1 MRKSFVLERG
11 AEPFPG
17 YRLRRLLGRGS
28 FGQVWEA
35 QTAPNHSVA
44 IKFLPCANSRKAIQE
59 SRSNLTVRQL
69 RHPHLIHIDN
79 VWCCPG
85 YLAVAMELADGTL
98 QDLADIYQGETGVPI
113 PTDHL
118 CPLLAQ
124 AADAL
129 DFLNTRQHYLDG
141 RTVALRHCD
150 VKPSNLLV
158 VGETVKLSD
167 FSLTTVAVSGD
178 IAHRWSGT
186 PAYAA
191 PEVFQGRLSDR
202 TDQYALALTFCQLR
216 SGRLPFDSDP
226 AVFTRDYV
234 RPGPDLT
241 MLDPRERPVIAR
253 ALAPAPIDRWRS
265 CAEMIGQLQGPATNP
280 AAAST
285 KPATDRRRTK
295 RDRCPL
301 SAFWRPL
308 GQEGQGREKAR
319 IQDISEQGIGLISG
333 RSFPHGAILV
343 VEARRKAEG
352 FSRPVY
358 VRVVRA
364 APRPEGDWLVGCT
377 FARPLQEDEITTLL
391 SLSRMH
397 PSGAGPQVTLSV
409 Q

>member
-1 MRKSFVLERG
+1 MRKSFVLEQG

-35 QTAPNHSVA
+35 QTSEGHAVA
-44 IKFLPCANSRKAIQE
+44 IKFLPCANSRKAVQE

-69 RHPHLIHIDN
+69 RHPNLIHIDN

-98 QDLADIYQGETGVPI
+98 EDLADVYQDETGAPI
-113 PTDHL
+113 PTEHL

-129 DFLNTRQHYLDG
+129 DFLNARQHHLDG
-141 RTVALRHCD
+141 GLVALRHCD

-158 VGETVKLSD
+158 IGDTVKLSD

-178 IAHRWSGT
+178 IPHRWSGT

-202 TDQYALALTFCQLR
+202 ADQYSLALTFCQLR
-216 SGRLPFDSDP
+216 TGRLPFPSDP

-234 RPGPDLT
+234 RPEPELT
-241 MLDPRERPVIAR
+241 MLSLRERPVIAR

-265 CAEMIGQLQGPATNP
+265 CAEMIAQLQGPGNNP

-285 KPATDRRRTK
+285 KPAPDRRRAK

-301 SAFWRPL
+301 SVLWRTL
-308 GQEGQGREKAR
+308 GQQGQGRERAR
-319 IQDISEQGIGLISG
+319 IQDISEHGIGLITG

-343 VEARRKAEG
+343 VEARKKAAG

-391 SLSRMH
+391 SLSRTR